1 MDGERFGMP
10 NDYFDNARMLHTGR
24 GNDRWKRIMSEIQR
38 RRQLSIDK
46 DVADLIR
53 ERHIREERKKAA
65 AEYTPEKIKALHEVA
80 ATAIERKDYKNAD
93 EIYNN
98 ILVHVEEP
106 VTLLMLAF
114 LRMEKAHRYDD
125 ALAMYERLLELDPG
139 NPYGLLYS
147 SWLTYLLDKSLARKQ
162 NADKRIVDLLRQSP
176 RKNLRALLD
185 FIQNRNI
192 SQSQDAIIFLDKI
205 MKKLPS
211 DLLSKSDIRKMR
223 SGIEQ
228 HIELFRKRSMPNYTP
243 LIDQSDEI
251 TDELI
256 QDDPDDPDDPDELEL
271 EGYDD

>member
-1 MDGERFGMP
+1 MDGGRFGQP
-10 NDYFDNARMLHTGR
+10 HDYFDNARMLERGR
-24 GNDRWKRIMSEIQR
+24 SNDRWKQIMTEMQR
-38 RRQLSIDK
+38 RRQLSIDQ
-46 DVADLIR
+46 DIADLVR
-53 ERHIREERKKAA
+53 ERHIRDQRRKAA

-80 ATAIERKDYKNAD
+80 TTAIERKDYKNAD
-93 EIYNN
+93 QIYNN
-98 ILVHVEEP
+98 ILVHVEDP
-106 VTLLMLAF
+106 MTLLMLAF
-114 LRMEKAHRYDD
+114 LRMQEAHRYDD

-162 NADKRIVDLLRQSP
+162 SADKRIVDLLRQSP

-185 FIQNRNI
+185 FIEKRHV
-192 SQSQDAIIFLDKI
+192 SQSEDAIVFLSKT
-205 MKKLPS
+205 MQKLPS

-228 HIELFRKRSMPNYTP
+228 HIELFKKRSMPNYTP

-251 TDELI
+251 TDEFI
-256 QDDPDDPDDPDELEL
+256 QDDPDDPDELEL